1 MLSFIWAEDKN
12 GLIGANGTLP
22 WHLPDD
28 MKFFKKTTTGNP
40 IIAGARTFHSFKRP
54 LPNRQNIVLS
64 KHGSFPDGVL
74 VISSIDQLCELVDQY
89 PGKNYIVVGGASI
102 FEQLLD
108 RVDRLYRTKIDHVFQ
123 GDTYMPKVDY
133 TAFKQIQSLPGIVD
147 DKNRYPHTF
156 ELFERR

>member
-1 MLSFIWAEDKN
+1 M
-12 GLIGANGTLP
+12 
-22 WHLPDD
+22 
-28 MKFFKKTTTGNP
+28 
-40 IIAGARTFHSFKRP
+40 
-54 LPNRQNIVLS
+54 
-64 KHGSFPDGVL
+64 
-74 VISSIDQLCELVDQY
+74 
-89 PGKNYIVVGGASI
+89 
-102 FEQLLD
+102 D